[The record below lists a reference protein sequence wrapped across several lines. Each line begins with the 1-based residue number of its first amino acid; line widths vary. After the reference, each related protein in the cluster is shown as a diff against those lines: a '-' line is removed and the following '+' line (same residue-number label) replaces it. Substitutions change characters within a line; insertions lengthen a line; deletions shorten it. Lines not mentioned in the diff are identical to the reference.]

1 MTQAKS
7 KKFWVGSNVRSC
19 PLSSWKSIGFFSRT
33 VERNLV
39 SSLQLSYLKHTSAWL
54 TQALD
59 PAGGFLTLFPVPGP
73 SLCQPSVL
81 QAGLPH
87 TSCGMQR
94 WRGITCAN
102 DGLTQLPHQGSSWLS
117 LHSQSVPGFLPCR
130 GERLGCSE
138 AHWFLNAGHP
148 HRVRLQSYS
157 Q

>member
-39 SSLQLSYLKHTSAWL
+39 SSLQLSYLKHASAWL

-73 SLCQPSVL
+73 SLCQPSVIRL
-81 QAGLPH
+81 C
-87 TSCGMQR
+87 S
-94 WRGITCAN
+94 
-102 DGLTQLPHQGSSWLS
+102 LTPAVG
-117 LHSQSVPGFLPCR
+117 CR
-130 GERLGCSE
+130 GGGGSLVLMMALPSFPIRAHLGFPCIPSRCLDSS
-138 AHWFLNAGHP
+138 HAG
-148 HRVRLQSYS
+148 VRDWVVQKHTGS
-157 Q
+157 